1 MTQKSMPIDRQ
12 NTALLLVDLQ
22 PDFMPGGALA
32 VDQGDAIIAPIRE
45 LMERDLFG
53 LYVATQDWHPPGHA
67 SFASAHEGRQAFEII
82 ELHGKPQMLWPD
94 HCVQSSSGAALHSG
108 IPWNKVAVILRKGM
122 EQDVDSY
129 SGFRNNW
136 NRQGE
141 RPGTGL
147 AGYLRERGMR
157 SVYLCGLARDVC
169 VKWSAEDAAAAG
181 FHTTL
186 LWDLSRPVDPDS
198 DTKVQGDL
206 QQVGVHIMSSTEL
219 LCN

>member
-1 MTQKSMPIDRQ
+1 MTQKTIPIDRQ
-12 NTALLLVDLQ
+12 STALLLVDLQ

-67 SFASAHEGRQAFEII
+67 SFASVHEGGQPFEII

-108 IPWNKVAVILRKGM
+108 IPWNKVAMILRKGM
-122 EQDVDSY
+122 QRDVDSY

-147 AGYLRERGMR
+147 AGYLRERGIH
-157 SVYLCGLARDVC
+157 SVFICGLARDVC

-181 FHTTL
+181 FETTL

-198 DTKVQGDL
+198 NAKVQGDL
-206 QQVGVHIMSSTEL
+206 QQAGVSIMSSTEL